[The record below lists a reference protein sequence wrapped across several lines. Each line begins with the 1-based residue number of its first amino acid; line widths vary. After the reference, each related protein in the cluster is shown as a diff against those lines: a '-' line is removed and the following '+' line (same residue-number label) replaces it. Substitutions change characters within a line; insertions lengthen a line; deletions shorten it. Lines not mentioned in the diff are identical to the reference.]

1 MSAKK
6 KKKKLTEITASG
18 IPIVSLSF
26 EYRVMYESTPSP
38 LPALSARMVSG
49 IRAKIF
55 AKLF

>member
-6 KKKKLTEITASG
+6 KKITEITASG